1 MEIRTASMKDVD
13 AIIELSSQLSI
24 NEHNFY
30 DNTVDISFPINNQEK
45 FKRNMRN
52 GFGLVIVAIEFDN
65 IEGYL
70 IGSIS
75 KTEDYRNL
83 DNIAEIDS
91 MFVKPKFRSQGVGT
105 LFVNQFVEWAKAQAK
120 RVKVVVSAKNNRGIK
135 FYRKA
140 GFIDHEI
147 VLEMKL

>member
-13 AIIELSSQLSI
+13 AIIELSSQLCI

-30 DNTVDISFPINNQEK
+30 DNTVDIHFPKNYQGK

-52 GFGLVIVAIEFDN
+52 GFGLVIVAIDFGN

-75 KTEDYRNL
+75 KTEDYRNI
-83 DNIAEIDS
+83 DKIAEIDS
-91 MFVKPKFRSQGVGT
+91 MFVKPNFRSQGVGIM
-105 LFVNQFVEWAKAQAK
+105 FVNQFIEWAKAQAK

-147 VLEMKL
+147 VLEMKI